1 MSNLYGKLYLK
12 CIVVD
17 KAFQGVL
24 DARRQERNF
33 HVVYE
38 TSLPVS
44 CRNRNDMLKEIELRS
59 TYNIEPLR
67 LLYLL
72 KEQNRAQDFFHNQQ
86 GPQRGT
92 LSRRGCFAFQGGRV
106 PKLTV
111 SNYVLDHITCQQSK
125 VII

>member
-1 MSNLYGKLYLK
+1 MDRIFVYSQ

-44 CRNRNDMLKEIELRS
+44 CRNRNDMLKEVR
-59 TYNIEPLR
+59 N
-67 LLYLL
+67 
-72 KEQNRAQDFFHNQQ
+72 
-86 GPQRGT
+86 
-92 LSRRGCFAFQGGRV
+92 V
-106 PKLTV
+106 
-111 SNYVLDHITCQQSK
+111 ITCKPISRNFIQTTMTLTAYMSA
-125 VII
+125 